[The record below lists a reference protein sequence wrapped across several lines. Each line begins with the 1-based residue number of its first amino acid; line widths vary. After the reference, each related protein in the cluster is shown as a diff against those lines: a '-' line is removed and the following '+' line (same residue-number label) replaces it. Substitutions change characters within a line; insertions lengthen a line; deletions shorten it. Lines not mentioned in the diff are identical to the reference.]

1 MTPFHKVQV
10 LLHLHMDLLGL
21 LLELINNL
29 SEPSIV
35 CVLLLLLLALRT
47 IGNANIT
54 VIIDFLLKL
63 LRLACHFLRL
73 LRYLLSVLIV
83 VSLRSD
89 VLFLCMAMAMA
100 EGEKNGG
107 EYQWGVTYQLNHLA
121 QIILE
126 LCKLTFDLHVGRAE
140 SIR

>member
-1 MTPFHKVQV
+1 M
-10 LLHLHMDLLGL
+10 LLHLDLDFLGL

-35 CVLLLLLLALRT
+35 CVLLLLLLALRA
-47 IGNANIT
+47 IGNAYIP

-83 VSLRSD
+83 VSLRSN
-89 VLFLCMAMAMA
+89 VLFLC
-100 EGEKNGG
+100 
-107 EYQWGVTYQLNHLA
+107 VH
-121 QIILE
+121 
-126 LCKLTFDLHVGRAE
+126 GRQEATG
-140 SIR
+140 